1 MVGFCCYFLLFYL
14 QHKKKLCNIDSQ
26 KLLTL
31 NSERRSVTQMSDLGL
46 LVLAILIEHELAGPV
61 LIWIPLV
68 SKFEQF
74 IR

>member
-31 NSERRSVTQMSDLGL
+31 NSERSVTQMSDLGL